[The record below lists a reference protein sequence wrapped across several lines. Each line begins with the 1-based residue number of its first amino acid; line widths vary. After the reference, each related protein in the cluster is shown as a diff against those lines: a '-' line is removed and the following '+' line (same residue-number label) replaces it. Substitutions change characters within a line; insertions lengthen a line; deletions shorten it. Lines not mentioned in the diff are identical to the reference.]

1 MEGEPIPKKP
11 PAALEWIGILVII
24 SGFFLAVGSIRFT
37 GWFVPTNL
45 DRVYFICGASLLAGG
60 VPIVWHHILREK
72 HLNAIEDHNG
82 KHTNSPS
89 LIIMAPL
96 ALFSGVLGGMFVQ
109 WIYTPIVHNDSTE
122 WPDEGGLISMLFAT
136 VTLLL
141 FGYVWRVIQR

>member
-11 PAALEWIGILVII
+11 PAALQWIGILVII

-82 KHTNSPS
+82 KKKWK
-89 LIIMAPL
+89 LW
-96 ALFSGVLGGMFVQ
+96 Q
-109 WIYTPIVHNDSTE
+109 
-122 WPDEGGLISMLFAT
+122 
-136 VTLLL
+136 VTLAQMFFIIVILILSLL
-141 FGYVWRVIQR
+141 